1 MLPHVAA
8 SSSTFRPGL
17 LSLCSGT
24 GMLDLAVKLAFE
36 HVTGRWPRVL
46 GFAEREAFAAA
57 LLLARMEEQSLE
69 PSPVFCGDFRDLD
82 ARPLRGHCDLF
93 AAGLPCQ
100 PYSAAGKRRGLRDE
114 RSYGKGD
121 GPLPHALRI
130 ISECAPA
137 LVCLEN
143 VPQWVTSGAFRRFGD
158 SLAALGYE
166 IEDPLF
172 VRASD
177 VGASHRRE
185 RVFILA
191 HLPGQRKRFL
201 VSTGLRPEG
210 RGAPHPERRGP
221 AMADDQ
227 SERRG
232 ARGAES
238 SLHGGRPAA
247 SKSGGPVADTHGQ
260 RRQQERGSPSGDE
273 GPNAGRCPSH
283 HHEPECAGEAVADAE
298 CTGRFPAALGGI
310 HCEQESLGARNE
322 HPAGF
327 RSPLF
332 APGPDDFEAWAHALR
347 NAPHLAPALEPGV
360 CVLADGMAFP
370 LDASRPDQLRCAG
383 NGVVA
388 LQAAAAFA
396 HLFRRLSLS

>member
-1 MLPHVAA
+1 
-8 SSSTFRPGL
+8 
-17 LSLCSGT
+17 
-24 GMLDLAVKLAFE
+24 MLDIGVKLAFE
-36 HVTGRWPRVL
+36 HVFGVLPRVL
-46 GFAEREAFAAA
+46 GYAEREAYAAA

-69 PSPVFCGDFRDLD
+69 PAPVFCGDFRDLD
-82 ARPLRGHCDLF
+82 ARPLRGHVGLF

-100 PYSAAGKRRGLRDE
+100 PYSAAGQRKGLRDE
-114 RSYGKGD
+114 RSYGKGGD
-121 GPLPHALRI
+121 GPLPHAIRI
-130 ISECAPA
+130 LSECAPA

-191 HLPGQRKRFL
+191 HLPGQRRL
-201 VSTGLRPEG
+201 LQLPAGPRPEG
-210 RGAPHPERRGP
+210 RGAPHAQRRGP
-221 AMADDQ
+221 AMAEPDRQ
-227 SERRG
+227 RASEPHHGPDADGGGRDAWEASEGERWG

-238 SLHGGRPAA
+238 GLHGGRDAPAEP
-247 SKSGGPVADTHGQ
+247 GGPVADA
-260 RRQQERGSPSGDE
+260 ERGGLREQWGPRREPCDATPE
-273 GPNAGRCPSH
+273 GEGM
-283 HHEPECAGEAVADAE
+283 ADAGGE
-298 CTGRFPAALGGI
+298 GWQSGSQLGSLSCEADSAALGDSTP
-310 HCEQESLGARNE
+310 E
-322 HPAGF
+322 F
-327 RSPLF
+327 RGPFF
-332 APGPDDFEAWAHALR
+332 APGPDAFDAWAHTLR
-347 NAPHLAPALEPGV
+347 NAPHLAPALESGV
-360 CVLADGMAFP
+360 CVLADGMAFS

>member
-1 MLPHVAA
+1 
-8 SSSTFRPGL
+8 
-17 LSLCSGT
+17 
-24 GMLDLAVKLAFE
+24 MLDIGVKLAFE
-36 HVTGRWPRVL
+36 HVFGVLPRVL
-46 GFAEREAFAAA
+46 GYAEREAYAAA

-69 PSPVFCGDFRDLD
+69 PAPVFCGDFRDLD
-82 ARPLRGHCDLF
+82 ARPLRGHVGLF

-100 PYSAAGKRRGLRDE
+100 PYSAAGKRKGLRDE
-114 RSYGKGD
+114 RSYGKGGD
-121 GPLPHALRI
+121 GPLPHAIRI
-130 ISECAPA
+130 LSECSPA

-191 HLPGQRKRFL
+191 HLPGQRRL
-201 VSTGLRPEG
+201 LRLPAGPGPEG
-210 RGAPHPERRGP
+210 QGTPHAERRGP

-232 ARGAES
+232 
-238 SLHGGRPAA
+238 
-247 SKSGGPVADTHGQ
+247 
-260 RRQQERGSPSGDE
+260 
-273 GPNAGRCPSH
+273 
-283 HHEPECAGEAVADAE
+283 PECLPCRIGTKHPEFGDGGGCVADAE
-298 CTGRFPAALGGI
+298 RGGLREQWGPRREPCDAAPQGEGMADAGGEGWQSGSELGSLSGQADGAALGDSTP
-310 HCEQESLGARNE
+310 E
-322 HPAGF
+322 F
-327 RSPLF
+327 RGPFF
-332 APGPDDFEAWAHALR
+332 APGPDAFEAWAHTLR

-360 CVLADGMAFP
+360 CVLADGLALP

>member
-1 MLPHVAA
+1 MLA
-8 SSSTFRPGL
+8 
-17 LSLCSGT
+17 
-24 GMLDLAVKLAFE
+24 LAVKLAFE

-46 GFAEREAFAAA
+46 GFAEREAYAAA
-57 LLLARMEEQSLE
+57 VLLARMEEQSLE
-69 PSPVFCGDFRDLD
+69 PAPVFCGDFRDLD
-82 ARPLRGHCDLF
+82 ARPLWGHCDLF

-130 ISECAPA
+130 VSECAPA

-185 RVFILA
+185 RVFILV
-191 HLPGQRKRFL
+191 HLPGER
-201 VSTGLRPEG
+201 STRLLSAGPGSEG
-210 RGAPHPERRGP
+210 RGASDAER
-221 AMADDQ
+221 A
-227 SERRG
+227 G
-232 ARGAES
+232 AAVAE
-238 SLHGGRPAA
+238 P
-247 SKSGGPVADTHGQ
+247 HGQ
-260 RRQQERGSPSGDE
+260 REHEPHGEDDPDRRSRPAWEAFERGGGAVGHAEGERWREGRAEHGLWSGRE
-273 GPNAGRCPSH
+273 APASAG
-283 HHEPECAGEAVADAE
+283 GAVADASDLRHASGPRHGN
-298 CTGRFPAALGGI
+298 TGHDLLPLGGLTPRREPFGRGGI
-310 HCEQESLGARNE
+310 
-322 HPAGF
+322 
-327 RSPLF
+327 F
-332 APGPDDFEAWAHALR
+332 APGPDDFGAWAPILAG
-347 NAPHLAPALEPGV
+347 APHLAPAIESGL
-360 CVLADGMAFP
+360 CVLADGVAVA
-370 LDASRPDQLRCAG
+370 LDAARPDQLRCGG

-396 HLFRRLSLS
+396 HLFRRLT